1 MHDFQCY
8 HYYFEFQIAV
18 QQVKKAQNYLSK
30 CQPSKEIRV
39 QALKQELHLSAELL
53 ILAARI
59 GRSFMSNSGISSS
72 SSNGKLSN
80 GNQDNS
86 KSEGNNVVG
95 VAKLPPTFRT
105 DIANKALVLVEQ
117 YRALWLSR
125 YEPQGMQSS
134 LLVLS
139 NLLNKFIPEGAQV

>member
-1 MHDFQCY
+1 MTT
-8 HYYFEFQIAV
+8 
-18 QQVKKAQNYLSK
+18 
-30 CQPSKEIRV
+30 
-39 QALKQELHLSAELL
+39 
-53 ILAARI
+53 
-59 GRSFMSNSGISSS
+59 
-72 SSNGKLSN
+72 
-80 GNQDNS
+80 
-86 KSEGNNVVG
+86 NNIG

>member
-1 MHDFQCY
+1 MT
-8 HYYFEFQIAV
+8 
-18 QQVKKAQNYLSK
+18 
-30 CQPSKEIRV
+30 
-39 QALKQELHLSAELL
+39 
-53 ILAARI
+53 
-59 GRSFMSNSGISSS
+59 NSGILSSS
-72 SSNGKLSN
+72 SSTGESN
-80 GNQDNS
+80 GEGEEDS
-86 KSEGNNVVG
+86 KTVTTNNIG

>member
-1 MHDFQCY
+1 
-8 HYYFEFQIAV
+8 
-18 QQVKKAQNYLSK
+18 
-30 CQPSKEIRV
+30 
-39 QALKQELHLSAELL
+39 
-53 ILAARI
+53 
-59 GRSFMSNSGISSS
+59 MSNSGSSS
-72 SSNGKLSN
+72 STGNGKSNGGS
-80 GNQDNS
+80 GDS
-86 KSEGNNVVG
+86 KTEEANNIG

>member
-39 QALKQELHLSAELL
+39 QALKQELHLTAELL

-72 SSNGKLSN
+72 SLNGKLSN

-86 KSEGNNVVG
+86 QTEGNNVG